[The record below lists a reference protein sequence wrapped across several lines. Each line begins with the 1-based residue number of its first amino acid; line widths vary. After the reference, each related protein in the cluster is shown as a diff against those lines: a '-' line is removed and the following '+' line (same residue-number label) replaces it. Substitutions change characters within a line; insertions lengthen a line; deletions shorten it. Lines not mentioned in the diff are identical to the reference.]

1 MRRVASGRASHVNK
15 KIFASSETYYLLW
28 FGEIGD
34 DKKQEL
40 MLVVA
45 ELKNLFIGRDWGG

>member
-34 DKKQEL
+34 DKKTGADAGGGR
-40 MLVVA
+40 A
-45 ELKNLFIGRDWGG
+45 EESFHWA